1 MFAKILTSM
10 SIINRP
16 IILASKSP
24 RRSQIMADAG
34 IEFTV
39 KTREIEES
47 YPDTL
52 ELRFVPEFL
61 AKKKAAGVKDFIKG
75 EEILVTSDTIVIMND
90 TIYGKPKDREDAIK
104 ILTELSGGMHE
115 VITGVSLMSKDK
127 QITFSDVTEVY
138 IDPISQE
145 EIVHYVDNFKPFDK
159 AGAYAIQEW
168 LGLAK
173 IGRINGSYYNVVGL
187 PISKVYHAL
196 SNWESL

>member
-1 MFAKILTSM
+1 MPV
-10 SIINRP
+10 INRP

-24 RRSQIMADAG
+24 RRFQIMTDAG

-47 YPDTL
+47 YPDSL
-52 ELRFVPEFL
+52 ELRTVPEFL
-61 AKKKAAGVKDFIKG
+61 AKKKADGVKDFIIDQ
-75 EEILVTSDTIVIMND
+75 EIVLTSDTIVLMNE
-90 TIYGKPKDREDAIK
+90 TIYGKPKDRSDAIR
-104 ILTELSGGMHE
+104 ILKELSGNMHE
-115 VITGVSLMSKDK
+115 VITGVSLMAKEK

-138 IDPISQE
+138 IDSISEE
-145 EIVHYVDNFKPFDK
+145 EIVHYIDQYQPFDK

-187 PISKVYHAL
+187 PISKVYQAL
-196 SNWESL
+196 SNWDKSSNL